1 LFLPAP
7 ECHKRPADEL
17 AENMERKSR
26 EKKKSNKKKKRDEDE
41 MSEGE
46 EIEAMG
52 GWLECQ
58 HCCVAV
64 SCSFAY

>member
-1 LFLPAP
+1 
-7 ECHKRPADEL
+7 
-17 AENMERKSR
+17 MERKSR

-64 SCSFAY
+64 SCSFAYSVIKTC